1 MFVLKLQLLKLNDHK
16 YGFENSY
23 VKTAIKIL
31 ALEMEN
37 RYTKS
42 FTTCLPCTGCNLA
55 RDQLAAVCPSTR
67 PICAHPARN
76 VWVGHSPLASRSA

>member
-23 VKTAIKIL
+23 VKTAIEIP
-31 ALEMEN
+31 ALETEN
-37 RYTKS
+37 RYTK
-42 FTTCLPCTGCNLA
+42 FLRTCLRCTGCSLA

-67 PICAHPARN
+67 PICAHTQ
-76 VWVGHSPLASRSA
+76 SAMSG